1 MTTLPQPLF
10 EYLSTP
16 LIRIFDSSGQ
26 DILELQEMSAV
37 SPEFLMSFDH
47 TSLEGDVIV
56 FTQRSALLG
65 SQNPETIDWHWDPS
79 MVLHVDGTHN
89 ICRSVEEASRFFG
102 VKDSEI
108 VDGYPNAWPEKVK
121 RNLRESWITA
131 TDQNGKVL
139 ELDPE
144 HTFMM
149 GPLDIVYFFL
159 EDYIPGPDAYTEA
172 QVRVWSTTPEGQWV
186 PCELFEWLP
195 DENDEDAHSWVER
208 REPTKKTSLS

>member
-1 MTTLPQPLF
+1 MQVALDGNPLPLGVGRNQ
-10 EYLSTP
+10 
-16 LIRIFDSSGQ
+16 
-26 DILELQEMSAV
+26 
-37 SPEFLMSFDH
+37 

-56 FTQRSALLG
+56 FTQRLALLG
-65 SQNPETIDWHWDPS
+65 PQNPETIDWHWDPS
-79 MVLHVDGTHN
+79 MVLHVDG
-89 ICRSVEEASRFFG
+89 
-102 VKDSEI
+102 
-108 VDGYPNAWPEKVK
+108 YPNAWPERVK

-159 EDYIPGPDAYTEA
+159 EDYIPGPDDYTEA

-195 DENDEDAHSWVER
+195 DENDEDAYSWVKR
-208 REPTKKTSLS
+208 